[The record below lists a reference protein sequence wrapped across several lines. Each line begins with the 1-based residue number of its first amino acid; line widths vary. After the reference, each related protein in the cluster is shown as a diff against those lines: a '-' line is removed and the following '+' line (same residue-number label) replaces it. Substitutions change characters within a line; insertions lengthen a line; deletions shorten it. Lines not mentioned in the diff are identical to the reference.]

1 MRQSSPE
8 RLPQPTPQTADESN
22 AVPLIPP
29 PPPPPAVIPARLEQM
44 LLRWRAA
51 NAWQLDIIRPGWLR
65 AEPVKTEQ
73 TQIMASFVYVARETA
88 SGREIRSSV
97 EAATEQAAIMALL
110 NRNMLVLSIQER
122 VGKQGRT
129 SGGRVALAD
138 LVIFTRQL
146 ATMIDAGLAMVQS
159 LQALAEQTTNKVMR
173 DVIHDVCAR
182 VEGGDSFSDALKK
195 HPKAFSRLYV
205 CMVAAGEKGGL
216 LAEILARLA
225 TYLENTARLRKKV
238 KSATMYPAVVTVVA
252 ILITIF
258 LLVKVVPVFGEI
270 FRSFNATLPAPTMY
284 LIMVSDIVKRY
295 LFLVLLAGG
304 GAVYGWIYFI
314 KTPTGRWIWD
324 SRRIKLPVFGAIAHK
339 ICLARFARTL
349 ASLVRSGVP
358 ILEVLQIVSQTVGNV
373 VMEKAIKTTSTDI
386 EQGESI
392 ATALAKHPVFPSMI
406 VRMVTAG
413 EQTGKLDSMLE
424 RIADF
429 LDEEIET
436 TLSGLTAL
444 IEPILIVFL
453 GVVIGGMVI
462 CMFLPIFKLPEIVS
476 R

>member
-1 MRQSSPE
+1 
-8 RLPQPTPQTADESN
+8 
-22 AVPLIPP
+22 
-29 PPPPPAVIPARLEQM
+29 
-44 LLRWRAA
+44 
-51 NAWQLDIIRPGWLR
+51 
-65 AEPVKTEQ
+65 
-73 TQIMASFVYVARETA
+73 MASFVYVARETA

-97 EAATEQAAIMALL
+97 DAATEQAAIAALL
-110 NRNMLVLSIQER
+110 NRNMLVLSIQEK

-129 SGGRVALAD
+129 SGGRVGLAD

-173 DVIHDVCAR
+173 DVIKDICAR
-182 VEGGDSFSDALKK
+182 VESGDSFSEALQK

-238 KSATMYPAVVTVVA
+238 KSAMMYPTVVTVVA
-252 ILITIF
+252 ILITVF

-270 FRSFNATLPAPTMY
+270 FTSFNATLPAPTLY
-284 LIMVSDIVKRY
+284 LIKISHVVKTY
-295 LFLVLLAGG
+295 LILFVLAGG
-304 GAVYGWIYFI
+304 GGVYGWLYFI
-314 KTPTGRWIWD
+314 KTPVGRQFWD
-324 SRRIKLPVFGAIAHK
+324 SRRIKLPVFGSLAHK
-339 ICLARFARTL
+339 ICLARFSRTL

-373 VMEKAIKTTSTDI
+373 VMEKAVKTAALDI
-386 EQGESI
+386 ERGESI
-392 ATALAKHPVFPSMI
+392 STALSKHPVFPTMI

-413 EQTGKLDSMLE
+413 EQTGKIDNMLE

-436 TLSGLTAL
+436 TLSGLTSM

-453 GVVIGGMVI
+453 GVVVGGMVI

-476 R
+476 H